1 MAALPPEAAGIVGC
15 LLLGQLL
22 SQLLSQLRLD
32 QLVKTCGVGN

>member
-22 SQLLSQLRLD
+22 SQLCLD
-32 QLVKTCGVGN
+32 QLVNACGVGS